1 MAGKKFGFVM
11 AAKVPGSY
19 FALSDS
25 EREEP
30 GKVFE
35 TLLTK
40 YSGKVDLVRRYW
52 TSAFTTEVTDVFLM
66 ECDDMMDMHN
76 LVQELNQMMGASG
89 KDPDRFG
96 KEVTIWVGVNPDAG

>member
-19 FALSDS
+19 FALPQS

-35 TLLTK
+35 ALLTK
-40 YSGKVDLVRRYW
+40 YAGKVDLVRRYW
-52 TSAFTTEVTDVFLM
+52 TSAFSAEVSDVFVM
-66 ECDDMMDMHN
+66 ECDDVMEMHN
-76 LVQELNQMMGASG
+76 LVQELNQMGSSG
-89 KDPDRFG
+89 GDPERFG
-96 KEVTIWVGVNPDAG
+96 KDVSIWVGVNPDAG

>member
-19 FALSDS
+19 FALPES

-35 TLLTK
+35 ALMAK
-40 YSGKVDLVRRYW
+40 YAGKVDLVRRYW
-52 TSAFTTEVTDVFLM
+52 TSAFTAEVTDVFVM
-66 ECDDMMDMHN
+66 ECDDVMEMHN
-76 LVQELNQMMGASG
+76 LTQELNQMIAASG
-89 KDPDRFG
+89 GDPDRFG
-96 KEVTIWVGVNPDAG
+96 REVTIWVGVNPDAG